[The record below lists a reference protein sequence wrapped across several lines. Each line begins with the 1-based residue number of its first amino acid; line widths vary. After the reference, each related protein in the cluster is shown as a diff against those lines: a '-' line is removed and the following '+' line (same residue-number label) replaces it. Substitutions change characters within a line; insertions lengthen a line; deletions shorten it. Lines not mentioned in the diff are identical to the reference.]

1 MTEWQQTE
9 AGRVTTALS
18 ISEIRYRRLFE
29 TAKDGI
35 LILNAET
42 GMIIDVNPFLI
53 ALLGLSHEVLLGKK
67 VWELGVFKD
76 IVANQDKLKELQQK
90 GYVRYEDL
98 PLETSDGQQIEVEF
112 VSSLY
117 EENDQD
123 VIQCNIRDISDRK
136 LMEKNL
142 RESELNLHA
151 SEIRYRRLFEA
162 ARDGIL
168 ILDAETGMVVE
179 VNPFLV
185 EMLGFPHEAFL
196 GAAIWEL
203 GFFNDIV
210 ANQNKFA
217 ELQEKGYVRYENLP
231 LEKADGRRI
240 QVEFVS
246 NVYLVNDI
254 KVIQCNI
261 RDITDRKQAEKEL
274 REAKNTAETANRAKS
289 NFLSSMSHELRTPLN
304 AVIGFSEVLADKTFG
319 DLNEKQ
325 GKYVDNVLGAGRY
338 LLSLINDILD
348 LSKVESG
355 KMELELSNFP
365 LAAVLDNSLV
375 MVKERC
381 AKQGIGLTLDIN
393 EGIRDLEIS
402 ADERKLKQ
410 ILFNLL
416 SNAVKFTPEGGTIK
430 LSASLDCKPSKNGNQ
445 QSDILVFVADTGI
458 GIKLEDQERIFR
470 EFEQV
475 DSSDTPKYK
484 GTGLGLALVKRF
496 VELHGGRVWVE
507 SQFGKGSTF
516 WFSIPTGTKN
526 TDSR

>member
-261 RDITDRKQAEKEL
+261 RDIT
-274 REAKNTAETANRAKS
+274 RAQ
-289 NFLSSMSHELRTPLN
+289 T
-304 AVIGFSEVLADKTFG
+304 
-319 DLNEKQ
+319 
-325 GKYVDNVLGAGRY
+325 
-338 LLSLINDILD
+338 
-348 LSKVESG
+348 
-355 KMELELSNFP
+355 
-365 LAAVLDNSLV
+365 
-375 MVKERC
+375 
-381 AKQGIGLTLDIN
+381 
-393 EGIRDLEIS
+393 
-402 ADERKLKQ
+402 
-410 ILFNLL
+410 
-416 SNAVKFTPEGGTIK
+416 GG
-430 LSASLDCKPSKNGNQ
+430 
-445 QSDILVFVADTGI
+445 
-458 GIKLEDQERIFR
+458 ERIARGQEFGRDR
-470 EFEQV
+470 EPGQV
-475 DSSDTPKYK
+475 
-484 GTGLGLALVKRF
+484 ALPVQH
-496 VELHGGRVWVE
+496 E
-507 SQFGKGSTF
+507 
-516 WFSIPTGTKN
+516 P
-526 TDSR
+526 